1 MVSSM
6 KKALALTGAAAML
19 LSMAACG
26 GDNAG
31 DDSGV
36 KEITFQTWNQK
47 NDKHTPYFEGLSA
60 AYEEE
65 HPDVKIN
72 WADQPSDGYEDKLST
87 QAASGELPDI
97 VDGGASILYGLAKA
111 GALMNLSE
119 EAPDAEGDYYEGAWA
134 GATMTGNGIE
144 EGAYGFPWY
153 VNDGPTYWNTELMQQ
168 CGLDPNAVPT
178 TWDEYFAA
186 GETIAKNCDGIYLAT
201 TMGSNTEDYVT
212 AGATWMNDDHSAY
225 TFNDE
230 AGVKQLQNF
239 IDLYNEGGIP
249 PEALDSSWSQQ
260 SDFFQ
265 RGSLVAMAGSAYSAD
280 GFKQNSPDLYEKLT
294 VGPRITNDGKSAS
307 VSYELLGISSQS
319 KYPDV
324 AIDFARFVTNA
335 ENQVEFAKQA
345 AVFPSAQGGLEDEYY
360 QNIDTSTL
368 EGKALQITLDQVKNG
383 YSSRPAEF
391 TDANGY
397 KYLQQ
402 QVALAMQGEQTAQE
416 ALDKTVEYAN
426 ERLAR

>member
-1 MVSSM
+1 MTASELWSKTWPILFALLFFGVIIMIHECGHFACAKLFKVKVNEFSLGM
-6 KKALALTGAAAML
+6 GPALFKKRKGDTLYAVRLFPIGGYVAME
-19 LSMAACG
+19 G
-26 GDNAG
+26 E
-31 DDSGV
+31 DDASEDERAFNKKPV
-36 KEITFQTWNQK
+36 WQK
-47 NDKHTPYFEGLSA
+47 M
-60 AYEEE
+60 
-65 HPDVKIN
+65 I
-72 WADQPSDGYEDKLST
+72 
-87 QAASGELPDI
+87 I
-97 VDGGASILYGLAKA
+97 VVA